1 MNVKERLKKFIKSQN
16 LKISDFEK
24 SINASNGYINSISKG
39 IGVDKLELII
49 ENYPI
54 LNIEWLLTGNGSML
68 KDIPS
73 VSLGAEAERDESELI
88 SKLRKQIEGLERELE
103 MQRGFIETQKKLIEM
118 LEKQSERKIF

>member
-1 MNVKERLKKFIKSQN
+1 MKEFCLLLKINVKERLKKFIKSQN

-68 KDIPS
+68 KVFYNGKKGYLYGNNNIIRRFDYNCNIS
-73 VSLGAEAERDESELI
+73 FRRRDLAFKSCVWIAL
-88 SKLRKQIEGLERELE
+88 
-103 MQRGFIETQKKLIEM
+103 
-118 LEKQSERKIF
+118 